1 VKVVGAIPAGLPSPS
16 MPDAALLSILWPG
29 AVGIAL
35 MSFTET
41 IAAGRAFVAHGDPRP
56 SANRELLALGLA
68 NAAGGVLGAMPA
80 GGGTS
85 QTAVNRKAGA
95 RTQLAGLVTSLAAV
109 ATLLFLAPAL
119 ALLPDAVLAA
129 IVVIYS
135 AELVSLR
142 DFRAIAAVRR
152 TELVWSIAAFA
163 GVVMLG
169 TLRGIAVAVIVSLLS
184 LAQQS
189 NHPPVYAVAR
199 KPGTNVFRKRSD
211 DHPED
216 ESFPGL
222 LLVRV
227 EGRIYFG
234 NAERVGD
241 LLVPLIQAASP
252 RVVVLDCSA
261 IFDLEYSALK
271 MLAEGEERIRA
282 GGVELWLAALNPD
295 VRRVVERAP
304 LGRQL
309 GHERMCFNLEDAVAR
324 FQARREGPVK
334 AISEEDR

>member
-1 VKVVGAIPAGLPSPS
+1 MQATVAILILVGFESVTAMGGEAK
-16 MPDAALLSILWPG
+16 
-29 AVGIAL
+29 
-35 MSFTET
+35 
-41 IAAGRAFVAHGDPRP
+41 
-56 SANRELLALGLA
+56 
-68 NAAGGVLGAMPA
+68 NA
-80 GGGTS
+80 
-85 QTAVNRKAGA
+85 R
-95 RTQLAGLVTSLAAV
+95 
-109 ATLLFLAPAL
+109 
-119 ALLPDAVLAA
+119 
-129 IVVIYS
+129 
-135 AELVSLR
+135 R
-142 DFRAIAAVRR
+142 DVPI
-152 TELVWSIAAFA
+152 
-163 GVVMLG
+163 
-169 TLRGIAVAVIVSLLS
+169 AVIVSLLS

-211 DHPED
+211 EHPED